1 MQGWIDEETGQA
13 ELTFDALFSASAGS
27 LYRPPPLR
35 VKTVLSTEGAKGQ
48 FQSAEGKRF
57 TDGRGGTLVGVATV
71 PKTGEWI
78 IDTFLQLPNEAFA
91 LLTADINPVV
101 PDST

>member
-13 ELTFDALFSASAGS
+13 ELIFDALFTASAGS
-27 LYRPPPLR
+27 FYTPPPLR
-35 VKTVLSTEGAKGQ
+35 VKTVLSTEGASGQ

-57 TDGRGGTLVGVATV
+57 TKGSAGKLVGIAKV

-78 IDTFLQLPNEAFA
+78 MDTFLQLPNEAFA
-91 LLTADINPVV
+91 LLSADLKDV
-101 PDST
+101 